1 MDYYIYSTGY
11 TVKRMRRWPPGRLHV
26 PGIPQK
32 MLRFLRLRIEEV
44 IK

>member
-1 MDYYIYSTGY
+1 MVFNMYSTGY
-11 TVKRMRRWPPGRLHV
+11 TVKRMHRWPPGRLHV

-32 MLRFLRLRIEEV
+32 MMRFLRLRIEEV